1 MFLDIHLYLRYSFD
15 MHIITRK
22 RLLEFGEKYQ
32 EAKLPLDR
40 WYRIV
45 KRTDF
50 GSFSDLRKTFPS
62 ADQIGKLTV
71 LDIGGNKFR
80 LITFI
85 VYSKKRIYI
94 RDILTHK
101 EYNKSKWKE

>member
-1 MFLDIHLYLRYSFD
+1 

-22 RLLEFGEKYQ
+22 RLLEFSEEHP
-32 EAKLPLDR
+32 EADQPLDR

-45 KRTDF
+45 KRMNF
-50 GSFSDLRKTFPS
+50 ESFSDLRKTFPS
-62 ADQIGKLTV
+62 ADQVGRLTV
-71 LDIGGNKFR
+71 FNIGGNKFR

-85 VYSKKRIYI
+85 VYARRRIYI

-101 EYNKSKWKE
+101 EYDKGKWKE